1 MLKVLRGSIG
11 TNKEPLFFLNKALHI
26 NANEIMLCSDNSLKY
41 PTRPNVKYC
50 SVLNANVDVTDC
62 QFFLYSCESVR
73 ISTNTGVLF
82 SQELCHCTI
91 NHRLL
96 LPVWSE
102 HHVLCT
108 RNGVCAMHRS
118 RTFPLFQWSSHYPLP
133 NGQPASPQVLQN
145 LLYNTCDERCVY

>member
-1 MLKVLRGSIG
+1 MLKVLCGSIG
-11 TNKEPLFFLNKALHI
+11 YFFFIKLYI
-26 NANEIMLCSDNSLKY
+26 WMLMRSCWVQTTLWNTPPDQMWY
-41 PTRPNVKYC
+41 
-50 SVLNANVDVTDC
+50 SVLNAIVDVTDC
-62 QFFLYSCESVR
+62 QFLLYSCQSVR

-91 NHRLL
+91 NHRLR

-108 RNGVCAMHRS
+108 RNRVCAMHRS
-118 RTFPLFQWSSHYPLP
+118 RTFPLFQRSSHYPLP